1 MAFNLDNYETVAERL
16 FRAHSD
22 HPDLRIITDLVAV
35 ERTPEGKP
43 IQYIV
48 RAQAWLGDILKAQD
62 YAEEIVGSSNVNKTS
77 ALENCTTSA
86 IGRALSAMNYQ
97 GSINGKPS
105 RVTKEEMQKVERVT
119 EILNE
124 KPSYT
129 PEQINLAKEAIEQVA
144 TIDAMAELQ
153 MFYKG
158 AQEAGLLLI
167 PVDGKMVQSEV
178 AKRKKE
184 LETAK

>member
-16 FRAHSD
+16 ARAHSD

-86 IGRALSAMNYQ
+86 IGRVTISAPL
-97 GSINGKPS
+97 GVSAS
-105 RVTKEEMQKVERVT
+105 
-119 EILNE
+119 
-124 KPSYT
+124 
-129 PEQINLAKEAIEQVA
+129 
-144 TIDAMAELQ
+144 
-153 MFYKG
+153 
-158 AQEAGLLLI
+158 
-167 PVDGKMVQSEV
+167 
-178 AKRKKE
+178 
-184 LETAK
+184 TARA